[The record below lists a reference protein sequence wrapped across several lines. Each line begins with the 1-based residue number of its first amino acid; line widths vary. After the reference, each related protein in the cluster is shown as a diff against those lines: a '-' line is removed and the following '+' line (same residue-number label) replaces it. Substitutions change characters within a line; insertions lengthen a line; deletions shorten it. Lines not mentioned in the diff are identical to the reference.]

1 MVVLDVEGTLMPEVG
16 GLEGKGSSSSSSLA
30 YLGVDLLA

>member
-16 GLEGKGSSSSSSLA
+16 GLEGKVVVVQAWHIL
-30 YLGVDLLA
+30 V